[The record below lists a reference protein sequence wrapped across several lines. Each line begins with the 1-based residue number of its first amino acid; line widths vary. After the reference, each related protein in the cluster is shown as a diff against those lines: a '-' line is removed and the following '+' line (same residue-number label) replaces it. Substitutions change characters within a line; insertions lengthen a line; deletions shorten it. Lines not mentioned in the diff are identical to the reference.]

1 MRDFPMTD
9 LPEFLEEQIELEK
22 KIVEISR
29 ESVEQLD
36 NVLVRE
42 LIRGI
47 TMDSEKHA
55 MLLRALHG
63 VLTGPTPFIE
73 EGDYDKIADVIQKHI
88 NLERKAID
96 TYKKILEENDDKKI
110 QTVIGEIYKDEVRH
124 HDFLVRLQKA
134 IIQKETLSDEEL
146 EEWLYKYAPFHGA
159 PG

>member
-1 MRDFPMTD
+1 MTD
-9 LPEFLEEQIELEK
+9 LPEFLEEQIEIEK

-29 ESVEQLD
+29 KSVEKID

-63 VLTGPTPFIE
+63 VLTGPAPFIE
-73 EGDYDKIADVIQKHI
+73 EGAYDKIADTIQEHI
-88 NLERKAID
+88 NLEREAIE
-96 TYKKILEENDDKKI
+96 TYKKILEENDDKRI

-124 HDFLVRLQKA
+124 HNFLVRLQKA
-134 IIQKETLSDEEL
+134 IIQEETLTEEEL
-146 EEWLYKYAPFHGA
+146 EDWLYKYAPFHGA